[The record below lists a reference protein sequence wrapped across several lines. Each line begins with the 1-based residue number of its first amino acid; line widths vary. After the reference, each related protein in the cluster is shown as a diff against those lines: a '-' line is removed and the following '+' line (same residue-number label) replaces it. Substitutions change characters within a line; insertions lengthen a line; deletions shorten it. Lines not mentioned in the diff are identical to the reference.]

1 KQEEVYIKIKY
12 IGKYAEDPVNKDLCS
27 IYDHAPERKWRHLD
41 TMQYKT
47 FIFCKLPR
55 IKNKEGKVK
64 TVTPPWASK
73 HERYTY
79 LFERLAIDI
88 LQATKN
94 QTKTA
99 ELLRCGF
106 NVINRIIHT
115 STERGLSRR
124 NIKDGVFDHLSID
137 EKAFKRGHQYV
148 SVLSSPK
155 SGCVLDLVEG
165 RTKASV
171 RELFDSILSPEQQK
185 QVKTMSV
192 DMWKAFISITK
203 EKMPN
208 AEIVHDRFHLVKYL
222 NEAIDKVRRRE
233 VRTQEELKNSRYAL
247 LKNE

>member
-1 KQEEVYIKIKY
+1 
-12 IGKYAEDPVNKDLCS
+12 
-27 IYDHAPERKWRHLD
+27 
-41 TMQYKT
+41 
-47 FIFCKLPR
+47 
-55 IKNKEGKVK
+55 
-64 TVTPPWASK
+64 
-73 HERYTY
+73 
-79 LFERLAIDI
+79 
-88 LQATKN
+88 
-94 QTKTA
+94 
-99 ELLRCGF
+99 
-106 NVINRIIHT
+106 
-115 STERGLSRR
+115 GLSRR

-247 LKNE
+247 LKNEANLTERQRLKFEAITTANYEVSKAWRVRENFKDLFCSKE